1 MKISRCSEYATFG
14 THELSTNMIKAL
26 KDRKACLMANH
37 GQVAFGENLSK
48 AFELAQEVENICHQ
62 YIIAL
67 KMGEPKNLSLA
78 EMKKIL
84 EKVKNYKKAVS
95 YMTKVGEHI
104 TLDIIGTTKEYDPSV
119 FEKVINDI
127 AKAAKVTILNIS
139 KYKFEPQG
147 FTILA
152 LLAESHISFHTFPE
166 KGIISFDFFTC
177 GKVSPSVAIDIIK
190 KEFEHKRIV
199 KKEFNRDTKSLYH
212 DIYSS
217 PGLQKSYVVNDV
229 LEDFKS
235 KVGQHIEILDLE
247 QFGKSL
253 FIDGE
258 IQVASTDEHLYSSTF
273 VGSGLNLNKDN
284 ERAAIIGGGDGGVAR
299 ECISKNFNF
308 IDWYEL
314 DPEVVDV
321 CNKHLGDIGKK
332 ATEKNSVKCVWGDAF
347 ESIKSVS
354 DDTYDHIFVD
364 LNDDQFCIDLAA
376 KNMDSLVR
384 ILKPKGVITAQVGSQ
399 DKKPQQVENWL
410 NVFNQNFGNAKLSR
424 VYIPS
429 FDCSWNFSSS
439 INH

>member
-1 MKISRCSEYATFG
+1 
-14 THELSTNMIKAL
+14 
-26 KDRKACLMANH
+26 
-37 GQVAFGENLSK
+37 
-48 AFELAQEVENICHQ
+48 
-62 YIIAL
+62 
-67 KMGEPKNLSLA
+67 
-78 EMKKIL
+78 
-84 EKVKNYKKAVS
+84 
-95 YMTKVGEHI
+95 MTKVGEHI
-104 TLDIIGTTKEYDPSV
+104 TVDIIGTTKEYDSTV
-119 FEKVINDI
+119 YEKVIKNI
-127 AKAAKVTILNIS
+127 AKAAGVTILNIS

-177 GKVSPSVAIDIIK
+177 GKVNPSIALEVIK
-190 KEFEHKRIV
+190 KEFKYKRLSI
-199 KKEFNRDTKSLYH
+199 KEFDRDTKSLYH

-217 PGLQKSYVVNDV
+217 PGLKKSYVVKDV

-235 KVGQHIEILDLE
+235 NVGQHIEILDLE
-247 QFGKSL
+247 QFGKAL
-253 FIDGE
+253 FIDNE
-258 IQVASTDEHLYSSTF
+258 IQVAENDEHLYSSTF
-273 VGSGLNLNKDN
+273 VGAGLELNQAN

-299 ECISKNFNF
+299 ECISRKFNF
-308 IDWYEL
+308 IDWFEL
-314 DPEVVDV
+314 DPEVVEV

-332 ATEKNSVKCVWGDAF
+332 STEKNSVKCVWGDAF
-347 ESIKSVS
+347 ESIKSIE

-399 DKKPQQVENWL
+399 DKKPKQVQNWM
-410 NVFNQNFGNAKLSR
+410 NVFNENFGNTKLSR
-424 VYIPS
+424 IYIPS